1 MNKITISEKEYK
13 ELAQKAMRYEYL
25 KEIIEGR
32 EDIFSPPPTKDP
44 EEIVKAFRKSKKY
57 SSAFLKSLEKGLKR
71 SSYFKE
77 S

>member
-1 MNKITISEKEYK
+1 MSKITISEKEYK

-32 EDIFSPPPTKDP
+32 EDIFSSPPTKDP
-44 EEIVKAFRKSKKY
+44 KEVVKALRKTRKHSP
-57 SSAFLKSLEKGLKR
+57 AFLKSLEKGLER
-71 SSYFKE
+71 SSHFKD